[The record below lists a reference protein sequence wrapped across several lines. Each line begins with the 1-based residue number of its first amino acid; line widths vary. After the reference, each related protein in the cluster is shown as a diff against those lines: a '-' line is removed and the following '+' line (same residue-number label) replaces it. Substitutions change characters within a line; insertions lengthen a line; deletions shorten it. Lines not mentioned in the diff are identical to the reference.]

1 MTDIWQMSAMGLLD
15 GFADGSLSPV
25 DAMKAVLDRV
35 DAVNPIVNAIFE
47 LRAEEAMAAA
57 RASEV
62 RWLAKAPSGALDGLP
77 VTVKDSIALAG
88 WPYWRGTRG
97 RIGTTSKDDA
107 PPAARLKEAGAI
119 IFGKTTM
126 PDYGLLPSGL
136 SSAHGTT
143 RNPWNFSMN
152 TGGSS
157 SGAAAAVAS
166 GMGPASI
173 GSDLAGSVRLPAAHC
188 GIFGMKPSGGVV
200 PHSPPSST
208 RVAGPLTRTVAD
220 AVLMLS
226 VLSKPDKETGA
237 SGGSLPGVIPAAD
250 VQGMRIG
257 LLIGK
262 GFGDEV
268 EAGVANPILR
278 AADLLRDAGAVV
290 IEASDPVKTDL
301 RGHLETVFAVKAAME
316 RDELPRSAR
325 SETLEYISSVCD
337 AGDAVSAKRYVEAME
352 GIERAKAVYRDSLS
366 GFDLVISPV
375 MPVTGFPA
383 EALGA
388 RQDSPLHHLSYTAL
402 TNQLGWP
409 AASIFCGFAPDG
421 LPVGLQ
427 ITGKNGKDVD
437 VLALAAWYERARGFE
452 AGFPYPMN
460 DLGDKLNVKLI
471 SNS

>member
-1 MTDIWQMSAMGLLD
+1 MSATALLD
-15 GFADGSLSPV
+15 GFAEGSFSPV

-35 DAVNPIVNAIFE
+35 DAVNPALNAIFV
-47 LRAEEAMAAA
+47 LRADEAMAAA
-57 RASEV
+57 RASEA
-62 RWLAKAPSGALDGLP
+62 RWRAKAPSGALDGIP

-97 RIGTTSKDDA
+97 RMGTLSKDDS

-126 PDYGLLPSGL
+126 PDYGLLPSGV

-143 RNPWNFSMN
+143 RNPWNLSMN

-188 GIFGMKPSGGVV
+188 GIFGMKPSSGTV

-226 VLSKPDKETGA
+226 VLSKPDADTGA
-237 SGGSLPGVIPAAD
+237 SGGSLPGIIPAAD
-250 VQGMRIG
+250 VRGMRIG
-257 LLIGK
+257 LLMGR
-262 GFGDEV
+262 GFGEEV
-268 EAGVANPILR
+268 EVGVADLILS
-278 AADLLRDAGAVV
+278 AANLLRGAGAVV
-290 IEASDPVKTDL
+290 VETSDPVKTEL
-301 RGHLETVFAVKAAME
+301 RGHFETVFAVKAAME
-316 RDELPRSAR
+316 RDELPQPAR

-337 AGDAVSAKRYVEAME
+337 GGDAVSAKRYVEAVE
-352 GIERAKAVYRDSLS
+352 GIERAKALYRETLA

-375 MPVTGFPA
+375 MPVAGFPA

-388 RQDSPLHHLSYTAL
+388 RQDSPLHHLSYTAI

-421 LPVGLQ
+421 LPVGMQ
-427 ITGKNGKDVD
+427 ITGSNGKDVD
-437 VLALAAWYERARGFE
+437 ILALAAWYERARAFA
-452 AGFPYPMN
+452 AGFPVLP
-460 DLGDKLNVKLI
+460 
-471 SNS
+471 